1 MTQPS
6 IYETLGLA
14 ACKAPPHCSKGL
26 EIYDFFAGGGGFG
39 EGARQAGCSVAW
51 ACDACPVAL
60 AAHAANH
67 PGCIRLQATLPLP
80 RAQLPFPTDGRPFHA
95 HFSPPCT
102 QFSKINSRGRSDDA
116 RRQAASLVRWSLKT
130 ALASGA
136 TSWSLEQV
144 YTFRVI
150 ALLEAV
156 RKRHPTRVAYARF
169 DFSEFGVPQTRTRLL
184 AGSPELIARLMR
196 LRTRSNRRSVR
207 NTIAKPRGTHVRNSR
222 GWIEKRYSFDGR
234 AVYTK
239 AAWSDGCHPTSDP
252 SPTVLSGR
260 ELSWVSPSE
269 AGCPHAQLSTP
280 EIAALQTFPPH
291 YRWPPSAKR
300 ATRLIGNAFPPLVAR
315 LLMGGK

>member
-6 IYETLGLA
+6 IYEALGLA
-14 ACKAPPHCSKGL
+14 ARKAPPHCANGL
-26 EIYDFFAGGGGFG
+26 EVFDFFAGGGGFG
-39 EGARQAGCSVAW
+39 EGARQAGCRVAW

-67 PGCIRLQATLPLP
+67 PGCTHLRATLPLP
-80 RAQLPFPTDGRPFHA
+80 RAQWPFPTDGRPFHA

-102 QFSKINSRGRSDDA
+102 QFSYINANGRTEGA
-116 RRQAASLVRWSLKT
+116 QRQAAHLVRWSLKT

-144 YTFRVI
+144 ATHRVV
-150 ALLEAV
+150 ALVERV
-156 RKRHPTRVAYARF
+156 RKRYPARVAYALF
-169 DFSEFGVPQTRTRLL
+169 DLSELGVPQTRTRLL

-196 LRTRSNRRSVR
+196 LRSRSNRRSVR
-207 NTIAKPRGTHVRNSR
+207 DAITHPRGTHVRNSR
-222 GWIEKRYSFDGR
+222 GWIKKRRTASGCW
-234 AVYTK
+234 VYTK
-239 AAWSDGCHPTSDP
+239 AAWSNFCHPISEP
-252 SPTVLSGR
+252 SPTVLSRR
-260 ELSWVSPSE
+260 ELSWVTPSG

-300 ATRLIGNAFPPLVAR
+300 ALQLIGNAFPPLVAR

>member
-1 MTQPS
+1 MKQQS

-14 ACKAPPHCSKGL
+14 ARKDPSHFADEL
-26 EIYDFFAGGGGFG
+26 EIYDFFSGGGGFG
-39 EGARQAGCSVAW
+39 EGARQAGCRVAW
-51 ACDACPVAL
+51 ACDSCPLAL
-60 AAHAANH
+60 EAHAANH
-67 PGCIRLQATLPLP
+67 PGCTLLQTTLPLP
-80 RAQLPFPTDGRPFHA
+80 RAQWPFPTDGRPFHA

-102 QFSKINSRGRSDDA
+102 QFSKINTHGRSDDGL
-116 RRQAASLVRWSLKT
+116 RQATNLVRWSIKT

-144 YTFRVI
+144 CTFRVV
-150 ALLEAV
+150 ALVEAI

-169 DFSEFGVPQTRTRLL
+169 DLSELGVPQTRTRLL

-196 LRTRSNRRSVR
+196 LRSRSNRRSVSDA
-207 NTIAKPRGTHVRNSR
+207 IAKPRGTHVRDSR
-222 GWIEKRYSFDGR
+222 GWIEKRHSFDGR

-239 AAWSDGCHPTSDP
+239 AAWSDGCHLTTDP

-260 ELSWVSPSE
+260 ELSWVTPSA

-280 EIAALQTFPPH
+280 EVAALQTFPLH
-291 YRWPPSAKR
+291 YRWPRCAKR
-300 ATRLIGNAFPPLVAR
+300 ALRLIGNAFPPLVAR